1 MANADLKRTKIL
13 EAATRRFAHFGMA
26 KTTMAEIA
34 KDLSFSKALLY
45 YYFPDKNSLYSAV
58 FEYVM
63 DEMMTEIGDYISKS
77 DNYEDAMMFTLD
89 KRIELIN
96 KYYSLF
102 EQSTALV
109 KEMPAEI
116 EKVIKEC
123 FEKEATLLGKVLQI
137 GINKGELEV
146 DDLEDTAKLL
156 LYSLFGMRI
165 GIMKDMKCL
174 IFPTKEEF
182 DFILTLQKK
191 MVKIFLNGLRK

>member
-1 MANADLKRTKIL
+1 MANADLKRIKIL
-13 EAATRRFAHFGMA
+13 EAATRRFAHFGMS

-63 DEMMTEIGDYISKS
+63 DEMINEIGVYIDSCDDYEK
-77 DNYEDAMMFTLD
+77 AMMFALN

-96 KYYSLF
+96 RYYSLF
-102 EQSTALV
+102 EQSTTLV
-109 KEMPAEI
+109 KEMPTEV

-123 FEKEATLLGKVLQI
+123 FEKEAHLIGRVLQI
-137 GINKGELEV
+137 GVNKGQLIV
-146 DDLEDTAKLL
+146 DDLDGTSKLL

-165 GIMKDMKCL
+165 GIMKDMKCM

-182 DFILTLQKK
+182 DFILDLQKK
-191 MVKIFLNGLRK
+191 MVKIFLNGLRS